1 MIFPALSELFSH
13 TVEASIA
20 DDLHTDDVI
29 RTAEHFLQL
38 LSKIAPYTPL
48 PSAEELAADYLNR
61 L

>member
-29 RTAEHFLQL
+29 RTADHFLQL